1 MVVSVV
7 SMNHRDLCKIAARWL
22 LSRNGRGL
30 YASAYEVAFDGGFAD
45 AIGVSCPDPAA
56 DTAIRFAEYARLRGI
71 RDAKMNARL
80 RRKQGGPVGPLFA
93 DVPVVEAY
101 PHELTRAAARVAR
114 AVAPTIA
121 VCEVKRTRSDW
132 LADARAQKLRR
143 YEPAATECW
152 LLVAHGVV
160 SGADNA
166 VASLTA
172 DGLPDGWGVLLAD
185 PRYSHP
191 SRLRNATPHRAGEDW
206 EVGAWSARMLRS
218 MAYRDLLRVEND
230 ATPKVDPDA
239 DGWGP

>member
-1 MVVSVV
+1 MT
-7 SMNHRDLCKIAARWL
+7 HRDLCKVAARWL

-30 YASAYEVAFDGGFAD
+30 YASAYEVSFDGGFAD

-71 RDAKMNARL
+71 RDAKMQARL
-80 RRKQGGPVGPLFA
+80 RRKQGGPVGPLFV
-93 DVPVVEAY
+93 DVPIVEPY

-152 LLVAHGVV
+152 LLVAP
-160 SGADNA
+160 D
-166 VASLTA
+166 VAGGYPGTVERLA
-172 DGLPDGWGVLLAD
+172 EDGLPATWGVLLAE
-185 PRYSHP
+185 PGYTVP
-191 SRLRNATPHRAGEDW
+191 TRLRNATPHRAGEDW
-206 EVGAWSARMLRS
+206 EVGAWSARMLRA
-218 MAYRDLLRVEND
+218 MAYRDLLRES
-230 ATPKVDPDA
+230 AA
-239 DGWGP
+239 GGEE

>member
-1 MVVSVV
+1 MT
-7 SMNHRDLCKIAARWL
+7 HRSLCKMAARWL

-45 AIGVSCPDPAA
+45 ALGVSCPDPAA

-71 RDAKMNARL
+71 RDAKIQARL
-80 RRKQGGPVGPLFA
+80 RRKQGGPVGPLFV

-121 VCEVKRTRSDW
+121 VVEVKRTRSDW

-152 LLVAHGVV
+152 LLVTLEVAGPYSGVV
-160 SGADNA
+160 ER
-166 VASLTA
+166 LTA
-172 DGLPDGWGVLLAD
+172 DGLPGSWGVLLAEPTYD
-185 PRYSHP
+185 VPTRM
-191 SRLRNATPHRAGEDW
+191 RDATPHRAGEDW

-218 MAYRDLLRVEND
+218 MAYRELLP
-230 ATPKVDPDA
+230 AKSPD
-239 DGWGP
+239 GGEE